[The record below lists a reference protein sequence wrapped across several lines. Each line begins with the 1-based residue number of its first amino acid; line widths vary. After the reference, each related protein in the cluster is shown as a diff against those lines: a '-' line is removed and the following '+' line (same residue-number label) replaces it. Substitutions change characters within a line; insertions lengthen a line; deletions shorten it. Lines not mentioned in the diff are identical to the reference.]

1 MRRIGGALATV
12 LALLLIFVVAWNFIA
27 PVRKVPQL
35 APADSRATSI
45 LVEKKARR
53 LTLFRGDNVIGTF
66 AIALGGSPVGP
77 KEQEGDGRTPEG
89 DYAIDGKNRRSHFH
103 LALHVSYPDAEDR
116 SRAGTHGVQP
126 GGDIMIHGLP
136 NGLGWLGDWHLL
148 RDWTNGCIAVT
159 DPQIEEIWTLVETG
173 TLIRI
178 RP

>member
-12 LALLLIFVVAWNFIA
+12 LALLLIFVAAWDFIV
-27 PVRKVPQL
+27 PIRKVPQL

-53 LTLFRGDNVIGTF
+53 LTLFHGDNVVGMF
-66 AIALGGSPVGP
+66 PIALGRSPVGP

-89 DYAIDGKNRRSHFH
+89 NYTIDGKNRRSHFH
-103 LALHVSYPDAEDR
+103 LALHISHPDSEDR
-116 SRAGTHGVQP
+116 SRAGTRSVLP

-136 NGLGWLGDWHLL
+136 NGLGWLGDWHRL

-159 DPQIEEIWTLVETG
+159 DSQIEEIWALVDTG

>member
-1 MRRIGGALATV
+1 MRRIGGALAAV
-12 LALLLIFVVAWNFIA
+12 LALLLIFVAAWDFIA
-27 PVRKVPQL
+27 PVRKTPEL
-35 APADSRATSI
+35 APVDNRATSI

-53 LTLFRGDNVIGTF
+53 LTLFHGDKAIGTF
-66 AIALGGSPVGP
+66 AIALGKSPVGP

-89 DYAIDGKNRRSHFH
+89 DYTIDGKNRRSRFH

-116 SRAGTHGVQP
+116 SRAGTHGVPP

-136 NGLGWLGDWHLL
+136 NGLGWLGNWHLL

-159 DPQIEEIWTLVETG
+159 NPQIEEIWALVETG

>member
-12 LALLLIFVVAWNFIA
+12 LVLLLIFLVAWDFIA

-35 APADSRATSI
+35 AP
-45 LVEKKARR
+45 
-53 LTLFRGDNVIGTF
+53 
-66 AIALGGSPVGP
+66 IALGGSPVGP
-77 KEQEGDGRTPEG
+77 KEQEGDRRTPEG
-89 DYAIDGKNRRSHFH
+89 DYTIDGKIRRSHFH

-116 SRAGTHGVQP
+116 SPAGTHGVLP

-159 DPQIEEIWTLVETG
+159 DQQIEEIWALVDTG